1 MDKLVSFSNIPENI
15 NKIKID
21 IGLSADHP
29 HSRNW
34 LSQDNDLYVFGFEPN
49 IESVNIL
56 KNINFELQRR
66 LEIES
71 NPERNQ
77 FLHNLEHNFCVIPV
91 ALGNVRDVSYVD
103 FYQMDKDCGTS
114 SLYAPL
120 DKSLGPIK
128 SIIKTPLYSLKH
140 FFDIFDWGRFPYI
153 EYIKIDAQG
162 SDYNILL
169 GAGDYLKERV
179 VYITA
184 EPESTQYE
192 NSENN
197 TTANITN
204 YLESQGFIQVFDR
217 NTRDPTF
224 LNKKFEHLKDEVYI
238 FQCF

>member
-1 MDKLVSFSNIPENI
+1 MDKYVSFSNIPANI
-15 NKIKID
+15 NKVKID

-49 IESVNIL
+49 VESVNIL
-56 KNINFELQRR
+56 KNIDFEFQKGLD
-66 LEIES
+66 S

-77 FLHNLEHNFCVIPV
+77 FLYNLEHNFLIIPV
-91 ALGNVRDVSYVD
+91 ALGNVSEVSYVD

-114 SLYAPL
+114 SLYAPI
-120 DKSLGPIK
+120 DKTLGPVK

-140 FFDIFDWGRFPYI
+140 FFDIFDWDRFPYI

-169 GAGDYLKERV
+169 GAGDYLKDKV

-184 EPESTQYE
+184 EPEHKQYE

-197 TTANITN
+197 TTENITN

-224 LNKKFEHLKDEVYI
+224 LNKKYEHLKDAVHV